1 MLVERGEPEEELRN
15 VARRRWRRT
24 PTTEETLPASIDV
37 QAVDPVDI
45 APGDPLLAYLQ
56 EVARPVELQKVEL
69 ESPALEEMLAAG
81 VELAVPLV
89 TQGELVGILNLGPRL
104 SERDYSTD
112 DRKLLDS
119 LASQAA
125 PAVRVAQLVREQE
138 LEAQNRERIAQEL
151 RVARLIQQTLLPKE
165 LPQLRGWTVEAFY
178 QPARE
183 VGGDFYDF
191 IDLGDGRLGVV
202 EGDVTDKGVPAA
214 IVMATCRTMLRAAAR
229 RIDDPGRVLE
239 SVNDTLHI
247 DIPPNMFVTC
257 LYAVVD
263 TVTGVIRYANAGHNL
278 PYVRTENG
286 VEELR
291 ATGMPLG
298 LLPQMTYEVKEAKL
312 AHGDTM
318 LIHSDGVAEAH
329 NPRGEMFGFGGLI
342 GLMGTYGHADRL
354 VERLMSELAE
364 FTGPDWEQEDDV
376 TLVVLRR
383 SSSAQDASSTAP
395 SQGLLAE
402 FEVASV
408 EGNEREAMDQV
419 VAAVSKLGLTTAKLD
434 RLKTAVSE
442 ATMNAIEHGNRNVA
456 ELPVV
461 VTVAVD
467 AGALRVKVSD
477 QGGAEGDDYLD
488 TETPDLDAKLD
499 GLQSPRGWGL
509 FLIEN
514 MVDELHETNR
524 DGRHTI
530 ELIMYLEGDEHAGT

>member
-1 MLVERGEPEEELRN
+1 MAL
-15 VARRRWRRT
+15 WRRK
-24 PTTEETLPASIDV
+24 PKSESEAERPVEV
-37 QAVDPVDI
+37 QTVDPVDI
-45 APGDPLLAYLQ
+45 APDDPLLAYLQ
-56 EVARPVELQKVEL
+56 DVAHPVEVNKLEI
-69 ESPALEEMLAAG
+69 ESPALEEMRQIG
-81 VELAVPLV
+81 VELVVPLV

-138 LEAQNRERIAQEL
+138 QEAQQRERIAQEL

-165 LPQLRGWTVEAFY
+165 LPRISGWTVHAY
-178 QPARE
+178 YRPARE

-229 RIDDPGRVLE
+229 RFDDPGRVLE
-239 SVNDTLHI
+239 SVNETLHV

-257 LYAVVD
+257 FYAVVD
-263 TVTGVIRYANAGHNL
+263 TNTGLIRYANAGHNL
-278 PYVRTENG
+278 PYVRTERG

-298 LLPQMTYEVKEAKL
+298 LMPGMNYEVKEAK
-312 AHGDTM
+312 ASHGDAI

-329 NPRGEMFGFGGLI
+329 SPAGEMFGFGNLMGLV
-342 GLMGTYGHADRL
+342 GTYGHAENL
-354 VERLMSELAE
+354 VERIMGELAD
-364 FTGPDWEQEDDV
+364 FTGPGWEQEDDV

-383 SSSAQDASSTAP
+383 TSSAQEAAATLTED
-395 SQGLLAE
+395 LLAE
-402 FEVASV
+402 FEIDSQ
-408 EGNEREAMDQV
+408 EGNEREAIDQV
-419 VAAVSKLGLTTAKLD
+419 EEAVAPLALGAARLE
-434 RLKTAVSE
+434 RLKTAVGE
-442 ATMNAIEHGNRNVA
+442 ATMNAIEHGNR
-456 ELPVV
+456 ESSDLPVGISV
-461 VTVAVD
+461 KAD
-467 AGALRVKVSD
+467 HRFLRVRVVDHGKGLGDVSLAPD
-477 QGGAEGDDYLD
+477 
-488 TETPDLDAKLD
+488 TPDLEAKLA

-514 MVDELHETNR
+514 MVDEVNESTDDGLHTV
-524 DGRHTI
+524 
-530 ELIMYLEGDEHAGT
+530 ELVMYLEGDGHDRA

>member
-1 MLVERGEPEEELRN
+1 MAL
-15 VARRRWRRT
+15 RRWRRN
-24 PTTEETLPASIDV
+24 PTTEEAPPPPIDV

-69 ESPALEEMLAAG
+69 ESPALEEMRAAG

-165 LPQLRGWTVEAFY
+165 LPKLRGWTVEAFY
-178 QPARE
+178 KPARE

-239 SVNDTLHI
+239 SVNDILHI

-278 PYVRTENG
+278 PYVRTESG

-329 NPRGEMFGFGGLI
+329 NPSGEMFGFGGLI

-376 TLVVLRR
+376 TLVVMRR
-383 SSSAQDASSTAP
+383 SSSAEDRGANATP
-395 SQGLLAE
+395 HGLLAE
-402 FEVASV
+402 FEVASI
-408 EGNEREAMDQV
+408 EGHEREAMDQV
-419 VAAVSKLGLTTAKLD
+419 AEAVSKVGLTTAKLD

-456 ELPVV
+456 DLPVL

-467 AGALRVKVSD
+467 GGALRVKVSD

-524 DGRHTI
+524 DGLHTI